1 MAKKVI
7 GIILIVFGG
16 IFLAMALLYGLVF
29 GGLGTA
35 FHMISQNGQDFLNDP
50 TTTTCVVEVVSVGD
64 SSTTIEY
71 TVDNS
76 VSVGGNSTSTI
87 VEYTVDGI
95 VYQVELTMEH
105 YQYPVGTQVT
115 VYYNESDPTECQI
128 PELQEATFG
137 TLGSVFSGVAIACTI
152 VLVVFGAAFLII
164 GIVLVKSYKKQTAN
178 TKTNPVP
185 NESTQTTGMDK
196 IEQE

>member
-50 TTTTCVVEVVSVGD
+50 TTTTCVGEV
-64 SSTTIEY
+64 
-71 TVDNS
+71 

>member
-50 TTTTCVVEVVSVGD
+50 TTTTCVGEVVSVGD

-115 VYYNESDPTECQI
+115 VYYNESDRMSDPGTSGGYLWHSGQCFFRCGDRMHDRACGI
-128 PELQEATFG
+128 WRSISDHWYCFG
-137 TLGSVFSGVAIACTI
+137 EIL
-152 VLVVFGAAFLII
+152 
-164 GIVLVKSYKKQTAN
+164 
-178 TKTNPVP
+178 
-185 NESTQTTGMDK
+185 
-196 IEQE
+196 